1 MIPSVTTTCTSSA
14 HPAGSSADPKCRVD
28 MFSKPA
34 GQNTSAIICID
45 IYSRQASAVE
55 GICCMAERFDRIWH
69 NARLATVRGDLAD
82 LGVIE
87 RGVIAA
93 RDGRIAFAGD
103 RSDFPS
109 GADAAERID
118 CAGRWITPGL
128 VDCHTHLVFGGNR
141 AQEFELRLQGASYEE
156 IARAGGGI
164 VSTVAATRA
173 SSEAELVASA
183 LPRLDALIG
192 EGVTTVEIKS
202 GYGLNTETE
211 MRQLSAA
218 RAVGRN
224 RPVTI
229 RTTFL
234 GAHAL
239 PAEADGDKD
248 RYIDLVCREMLPA
261 VAQAGLADAVD
272 GFMEGIAFS
281 GDQTARVFRVAKALG
296 LPVKLHADQLSNL
309 GGAALASE
317 FSALSADHLEH
328 TDHAGVAAMARAD
341 TVAVLLPGAFY
352 FIRETTKPPVEL
364 FRTHGV
370 NMALAT
376 DCNPGSSPLTSLLLA
391 MNMGATLFR
400 MTVAECLAGVTRE
413 GARALGVF
421 GETGTLEA
429 GKWCDLAIWD
439 INRPAELI
447 YRMGFNPLH
456 SRVWKG
462 R

>member
-1 MIPSVTTTCTSSA
+1 
-14 HPAGSSADPKCRVD
+14 
-28 MFSKPA
+28 
-34 GQNTSAIICID
+34 
-45 IYSRQASAVE
+45 
-55 GICCMAERFDRIWH
+55 MAERFDRIWH
-69 NARLATVRGDLAD
+69 NARLVTMREDLPD

-87 RGVIAA
+87 RGLIAA
-93 RDGRIAFAGD
+93 RDGRIVFAGA
-103 RSDFPS
+103 RSDVPS
-109 GADAAERID
+109 DAEAAERID
-118 CAGRWITPGL
+118 CAGRWVTPGL

-141 AQEFELRLQGASYEE
+141 AHEFELRLKGASYEE

-164 VSTVAATRA
+164 VSTVAATRGA
-173 SSEAELVASA
+173 SEAELVADA

-192 EGVTTVEIKS
+192 EGTTTVEIKS

-218 RAVGRN
+218 RSLGRS
-224 RPVTI
+224 
-229 RTTFL
+229 RTVAIQTSFL

-239 PAEADGDKD
+239 PPEAGGDKD

-261 VAQAGLADAVD
+261 MARAGLADAVD
-272 GFMEGIAFS
+272 AFMEGIAFS
-281 GDQTARVFRVAKALG
+281 RDQTVRVFQAAKAQG

-309 GGAALASE
+309 GGAALAAK

-328 TDHAGVAAMARAD
+328 TDGAGVAAMAEAG

-352 FIRETTKPPVEL
+352 FIRETQKPPVEL
-364 FRTHGV
+364 FRAHGV

-413 GARALGVF
+413 GARALGIL
-421 GETGTLEA
+421 GETGTLEP
-429 GKWCDLAIWD
+429 GKCCDLAVWD
-439 INRPAELI
+439 IDRPAELV
-447 YRMGFNPLH
+447 YRIGFNPLH
-456 SRVWKG
+456 SRVWRG

>member
-1 MIPSVTTTCTSSA
+1 MYRHINISVKLL
-14 HPAGSSADPKCRVD
+14 PLR
-28 MFSKPA
+28 
-34 GQNTSAIICID
+34 
-45 IYSRQASAVE
+45 E
-55 GICCMAERFDRIWH
+55 CCMAERFDRIWH
-69 NARLATVRGDLAD
+69 NARLATVRGDLPE

-87 RGVIAA
+87 HGVIAA
-93 RDGRIAFAGD
+93 RDGRIVFAGA

-109 GADAAERID
+109 GADATERID

-141 AQEFELRLQGASYEE
+141 AHEFELRLQGASYEE

-224 RPVTI
+224 RPVTV
-229 RTTFL
+229 RTSFL

-239 PAEADGDKD
+239 PPEAGGDKD
-248 RYIDLVCREMLPA
+248 RYIDLVCQEMLPA
-261 VAQAGLADAVD
+261 VAHAGLADAVD
-272 GFMEGIAFS
+272 AFMEGIAFS
-281 GDQTARVFRVAKALG
+281 GEQTARVFRAAKAFG
-296 LPVKLHADQLSNL
+296 LPVKSHADQLSNL

-328 TDHAGVAAMARAD
+328 TDGAGVAAMARAG

-364 FRTHGV
+364 FRAQGV

-376 DCNPGSSPLTSLLLA
+376 DCNPGSSPLTSLLLV

-400 MTVAECLAGVTRE
+400 MTVAECLAGATRE
-413 GARALGVF
+413 GARALGIL

-429 GKWCDLAIWD
+429 GKRCDLAIWD
-439 INRPAELI
+439 VDRPAELV
-447 YRMGFNPLH
+447 YRIGFNPLH
-456 SRVWKG
+456 RRVWRG
-462 R
+462 Q